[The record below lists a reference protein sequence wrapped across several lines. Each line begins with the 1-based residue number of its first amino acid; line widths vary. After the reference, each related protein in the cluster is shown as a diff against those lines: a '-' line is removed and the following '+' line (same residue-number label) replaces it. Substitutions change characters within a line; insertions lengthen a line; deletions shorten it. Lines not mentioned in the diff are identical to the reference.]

1 MLRRLLDEGPVSWVV
16 YSRVQLLV
24 LPESSWKRHAWLR
37 ARDRWTR
44 GAELESVSDSGWS
57 TKSGTAPGFL
67 PTTSPYDVDATQI
80 SSRTAS
86 GMMSR
91 PAICP
96 SAERDSDGI
105 ENAII

>member
-1 MLRRLLDEGPVSWVV
+1 MS
-16 YSRVQLLV
+16 
-24 LPESSWKRHAWLR
+24 
-37 ARDRWTR
+37 
-44 GAELESVSDSGWS
+44 GA
-57 TKSGTAPGFL
+57 APGFL
-67 PTTSPYDVDATQI
+67 PMTSPYDVDATQI

-96 SAERDSDGI
+96 STERDSNGI

>member
-1 MLRRLLDEGPVSWVV
+1 MS
-16 YSRVQLLV
+16 
-24 LPESSWKRHAWLR
+24 
-37 ARDRWTR
+37 
-44 GAELESVSDSGWS
+44 GA
-57 TKSGTAPGFL
+57 APGFL
-67 PTTSPYDVDATQI
+67 PMTSPYDVDATQI

-96 SAERDSDGI
+96 SAERDADGI